1 MSGQGE
7 SRVALARGG
16 IVGFVG
22 AALSAVLGFLL
33 SVLLARLL
41 GSAGSGVVT
50 QATGVFSLV
59 MAMAKLGFDSAAI
72 YLMPRLRV
80 DRPEEIRPC
89 LAYMGTL
96 TVVISLV
103 VVLVLELVAPLIWG
117 GDDPSVR
124 DAIRAILWFIPV
136 GALTVVAAAALRA
149 LGNMREYVLVQNVT
163 LPVLRPVFVAAAVAM
178 GGSLTVVSL
187 SWALPFAVVLVL
199 SWFLLVRHLP
209 AEDRTGPQ
217 QRWPGRGRRRAIM
230 GFALPRTLSAALEQ
244 GLTWLDV
251 LIVGLLAGNGAAGVY
266 GGASRYIQAGL
277 IVDTALRIVVSPQF
291 SRLMHME
298 RIGELRALYSTATI
312 WLVLF
317 ATPIH
322 LLMAIFSPCLMLIL
336 GPEFQP
342 GSWVLVILCCGAMV
356 TFCAGNIHSLLIM
369 SGRSGWAALNKAVV
383 LVVNVLG
390 NLVLVPI
397 MGIDGA
403 ALSWAV
409 CMVVDAA
416 LATVQVV
423 HFLDVRPVVADVL
436 RPLLG
441 VGACAGIP
449 SGLVA
454 LALGRD
460 SLLGLG
466 LGILVSGVC
475 LGAMCRLMREP
486 LHLSGLGSML
496 GSKIGRRQG

>member
-163 LPVLRPVFVAAAVAM
+163 LPVLRPVLVAAAVAM

-187 SWALPFAVVLVL
+187 SWALPFA
-199 SWFLLVRHLP
+199 SWSATCP
-209 AEDRTGPQ
+209 PRTGPG
-217 QRWPGRGRRRAIM
+217 RSSAGPGG
-230 GFALPRTLSAALEQ
+230 G
-244 GLTWLDV
+244 
-251 LIVGLLAGNGAAGVY
+251 
-266 GGASRYIQAGL
+266 GGAPSW
-277 IVDTALRIVVSPQF
+277 D
-291 SRLMHME
+291 
-298 RIGELRALYSTATI
+298 
-312 WLVLF
+312 
-317 ATPIH
+317 
-322 LLMAIFSPCLMLIL
+322 SPCHA
-336 GPEFQP
+336 P
-342 GSWVLVILCCGAMV
+342 S
-356 TFCAGNIHSLLIM
+356 
-369 SGRSGWAALNKAVV
+369 
-383 LVVNVLG
+383 
-390 NLVLVPI
+390 
-397 MGIDGA
+397 
-403 ALSWAV
+403 
-409 CMVVDAA
+409 
-416 LATVQVV
+416 
-423 HFLDVRPVVADVL
+423 RP
-436 RPLLG
+436 
-441 VGACAGIP
+441 P
-449 SGLVA
+449 SSRA
-454 LALGRD
+454 
-460 SLLGLG
+460 
-466 LGILVSGVC
+466 
-475 LGAMCRLMREP
+475 
-486 LHLSGLGSML
+486 
-496 GSKIGRRQG
+496 